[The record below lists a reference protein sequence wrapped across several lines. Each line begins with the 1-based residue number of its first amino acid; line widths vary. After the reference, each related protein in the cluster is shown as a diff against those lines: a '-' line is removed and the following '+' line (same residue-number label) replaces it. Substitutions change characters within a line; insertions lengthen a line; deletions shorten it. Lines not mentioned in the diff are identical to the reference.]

1 LRTNI
6 GTLALVTL
14 SLLVF
19 AWVSRGLPWT
29 EWRIVGMA
37 IAVPA
42 FLVFAVARVQLGSAF
57 SAQAK
62 ATTLVTRGIYSRIRN
77 PIYVFGGLTIAGF
90 MIWAHRPWLLLI
102 FAVLLPLQI
111 YRSRKEE
118 QVLREKFGEAYDEYK
133 RKTWF

>member
-1 LRTNI
+1 
-6 GTLALVTL
+6 
-14 SLLVF
+14 
-19 AWVSRGLPWT
+19 
-29 EWRIVGMA
+29 MA

>member
-6 GTLALVTL
+6 GTLAVVTL
-14 SLLVF
+14 ALLVF
-19 AWVSRGLPWT
+19 AWFSRDLPWT
-29 EWRIVGMA
+29 AWRIAGMA
-37 IAVPA
+37 IAIPA
-42 FLVFAVARVQLGSAF
+42 FLLFATARVQLGGAF
-57 SAQAK
+57 SARAK

-102 FAVLLPLQI
+102 FAILLPLQI

-118 QVLREKFGEAYDEYK
+118 RVLREKFGEAYDEYK